1 MYVGIAR
8 PPAFPTPY
16 RGGKSLRMAKIRLM
30 TRETKRTAPPQIAC
44 GGNISSPA
52 CIPRP
57 SNHRARSNVR
67 TYVCTRPTRM
77 CLAASEAYVRT
88 YVRTYTINEVATTA
102 LPLHHPSPGN
112 IWEDRSPPR
121 ARRPQSPPDSPST
134 TYVRSSVRPLRTPVS
149 PYVRTSGL
157 VFQRISLVIP
167 HSVGTSSLII
177 TQIDP
182 NYPPRLANLGAGEL
196 EQPPL
201 SEYLGCGWTTAV
213 LQTKRAG
220 ERAVLRRGWAEEP
233 AVTRGGWAGTEGGWH
248 MRQCL

>member
-1 MYVGIAR
+1 
-8 PPAFPTPY
+8 
-16 RGGKSLRMAKIRLM
+16 M

-57 SNHRARSNVR
+57 SNHQARSNVR

-102 LPLHHPSPGN
+102 LPLHHPRPGN

-134 TYVRSSVRPLRTPVS
+134 TYVRTFVRPSVAYARKSVRT
-149 PYVRTSGL
+149 YVRPVL
-157 VFQRISLVIP
+157 FFQRISLVFP
-167 HSVGTSSLII
+167 HSVGTSRSII

-196 EQPPL
+196 EQPPI
-201 SEYLGCGWTTAV
+201 SEYVRTYVGCGWTTAV

-220 ERAVLRRGWAEEP
+220 ERAVIRRGWAEEP
-233 AVTRGGWAGTEGGWH
+233 AVIRGGWAGAEGGWQ
-248 MRQCL
+248 MRQCLSTESLSPCRPSP

>member
-1 MYVGIAR
+1 
-8 PPAFPTPY
+8 
-16 RGGKSLRMAKIRLM
+16 MAKIRLM

-57 SNHRARSNVR
+57 SNHQARSNVR

-102 LPLHHPSPGN
+102 LPLHHPRPGN

-201 SEYLGCGWTTAV
+201 SEYV
-213 LQTKRAG
+213 
-220 ERAVLRRGWAEEP
+220 RRVWLDNRRPPNE
-233 AVTRGGWAGTEGGWH
+233 EGGRTGRAPKGVGRRTGRHTQGVGWSRGRVANVK
-248 MRQCL
+248 MPLNRIPEP

>member
-1 MYVGIAR
+1 MC
-8 PPAFPTPY
+8 F
-16 RGGKSLRMAKIRLM
+16 
-30 TRETKRTAPPQIAC
+30 TA
-44 GGNISSPA
+44 N
-52 CIPRP
+52 
-57 SNHRARSNVR
+57 
-67 TYVCTRPTRM
+67 
-77 CLAASEAYVRT
+77 EAYE
-88 YVRTYTINEVATTA
+88 RTYTINEVATTA
-102 LPLHHPSPGN
+102 LPLHHPRPGT

-196 EQPPL
+196 EQPPI
-201 SEYLGCGWTTAV
+201 SEYVRTYVGCGWTTAV

-220 ERAVLRRGWAEEP
+220 ERAVIRRGWAEEP
-233 AVTRGGWAGTEGGWH
+233 AVIRGGWAGAEGGWQ
-248 MRQCL
+248 MRKCL